1 MDVKRLSIKQGDVE
15 NTKNI
20 LRSEKE
26 RIKRTFKDGEEL
38 GRRGNVEREKKRKK
52 ENEMKKCN
60 IYRGRGETT
69 NVESLSFF
77 SLVEIE
83 IETRL
88 VAFVVERRLLER
100 GIHGKKTTS
109 SCSDNLAWPNTYR
122 LGHWTFRRIRSALST
137 FLYVY
142 VIISLLN
149 MALVIVE
156 TNQKSTMC
164 ISCRSSRSHLSTQD
178 FIHYCFEQ
186 VAC

>member
-1 MDVKRLSIKQGDVE
+1 M
-15 NTKNI
+15 
-20 LRSEKE
+20 LRE
-26 RIKRTFKDGEEL
+26 RR
-38 GRRGNVEREKKRKK
+38 REKK
-52 ENEMKKCN
+52 ENGMKKCN

-77 SLVEIE
+77 SLVERERE